1 MEKYELIYKLNN
13 FENESKILGI
23 NNIFLNYMEEFFKT
37 EILIKQGEVYVL
49 KDAVDSLNIAK
60 FIDVL
65 ETLFNHNIELTQSDF
80 VSLIKNIDFDK
91 ASDIVDLYL
100 EKKIIYSAPSGKVVY
115 PRTLNQKLYINS
127 SFWHYCRTSCCFFQH
142 FS

>member
-49 KDAVDSLNIAK
+49 KDTVDSLNIAK

-65 ETLFNHNIELTQSDF
+65 ETLFNHNIELI
-80 VSLIKNIDFDK
+80 LIEGMI
-91 ASDIVDLYL
+91 
-100 EKKIIYSAPSGKVVY
+100 
-115 PRTLNQKLYINS
+115 
-127 SFWHYCRTSCCFFQH
+127 
-142 FS
+142 